1 MIPRLHLVTD
11 DAVLHHAN
19 FVRTATELLL
29 VLQRRVALHIRARG
43 VPARTIFDITNELA
57 RRAET
62 VGGLLIVNDRVDVA
76 LTARAQGVQL
86 GARTLPVATA
96 RALSTNLVVGFSAH
110 SVAECEQAER
120 EGANFLLAGTIFP
133 TASHPEAAPAGTG
146 LLEECVAACRIPVL
160 AIGGVTPERV
170 GDVMRTGAYGVAV
183 IRAVWNAP
191 DPVHAAE
198 QLAKLLES

>member
-11 DAVLHHAN
+11 DAVLQHAN
-19 FVRTATELLL
+19 FVPTATELLL

-43 VPARTIFDITNELA
+43 VPARTIFDITSELA

-62 VGGLLIVNDRVDVA
+62 VGSLLIVNDRVDVA

-86 GARTLPVATA
+86 GARTLSVATA
-96 RALSTNLVVGFSAH
+96 RALSADLVVGFSAH
-110 SVAECEQAER
+110 GVAECEHAER

-133 TASHPEAAPAGTG
+133 TASHPETAAAGTG

-170 GDVMRTGAYGVAV
+170 SDVIRTGAYGVAV

>member
-1 MIPRLHLVTD
+1 VIPRLHLVTD
-11 DAVLHHAN
+11 DAVLHNSN

-29 VLQRRVALHIRARG
+29 VLQRRVALHIRARAL
-43 VPARTIFDITNELA
+43 PARMMFEIASELTK
-57 RRAET
+57 RAET
-62 VGGLLIVNDRVDVA
+62 VGGMLIVNDRIDVA

-86 GARTLPVATA
+86 GARTLPIGVV
-96 RALSTNLVVGFSAH
+96 RALSRDLVIGFSAH
-110 SVAECEQAER
+110 SVAESVEAER
-120 EGANFLLAGTIFP
+120 EGANYLFAGSIFP
-133 TASHPEAAPAGTG
+133 TASHPEAVAAGTG

-160 AIGGVTPERV
+160 AIGGVTAERI